1 MASSRRIVG
10 FDRKIQLEWLDA
22 TADWTAEGI
31 EPPELRERLS
41 QMLEGKVSGSGY
53 RGAREKTITV
63 LMHAWAT
70 VPKDLVPLR
79 DDGLAL
85 LAGRRGRARLP
96 VHWGMCLAT
105 YSFFRDV
112 VETTGRLLNLQG
124 TAALSQVTRRVAESW
139 GERST
144 VIRAT
149 QRVLRSMVDWGV
161 LEERGER
168 GVFSG
173 AVPSDVPDGDSVGA
187 WLVEAAA
194 SDLGRAPRPL
204 RSLQGSGMLFP
215 MQLHVSARA
224 VAARPRLAVQRQGL
238 DEVVIITPSGST

>member
-1 MASSRRIVG
+1 M
-10 FDRKIQLEWLDA
+10 
-22 TADWTAEGI
+22 
-31 EPPELRERLS
+31 
-41 QMLEGKVSGSGY
+41 SGSGY

-70 VPKDLVPLR
+70 VPQDLVPLR

-96 VHWGMCLAT
+96 VHWGMCLAS
-105 YSFFRDV
+105 YPFFRDV

-149 QRVLRSMVDWGV
+149 QRVVRSMVDWGV

-173 AVPSDVPDGDSVGA
+173 AVLSDVPEGDSVGA
-187 WLVEAAA
+187 WLVEAVA
-194 SDLGRAPRPL
+194 SDLGLPPRPL
-204 RSLQGSGMLFP
+204 RSFQGSAMLFP
-215 MQLHVSARA
+215 MQLDLTARD
-224 VAARPRLAVQRQGL
+224 VAERPRLEVQRRGL
-238 DEVVIITPSGST
+238 DEVVIISPTAST